1 MPSGTTGASKSHV
14 CDPCRADVVRPA
26 PFHLVRASTY
36 DEVWRAFAESDGD
49 AKVIAGGQSLV
60 ALLNLRLATPG
71 TVVDVSGIVDLCDLS
86 VSPAEIRIG
95 AMVAQRAVE
104 RDEGIRRILPV
115 LSRAVS
121 HIGHPQIRSRG
132 TVGGNVAHADPSSE
146 LPALMVLMDATMEI
160 LGPNGRRH
168 VPARD
173 FFLGPYTTA
182 LADDEILT
190 HIVIGREAIER
201 TYGFHEIARCRGAFA
216 MTGAVGSLVKG
227 EEYPDLVLFGVASAP
242 QRIDL
247 GSLDVMSAWTTD
259 DFDRLLLGHFAE
271 LLSPNDDFQATAD
284 QRRSYAVVCTKKVLH
299 ELLA

>member
-1 MPSGTTGASKSHV
+1 VK
-14 CDPCRADVVRPA
+14 PA
-26 PFHLVRASTY
+26 PFHLVQASSY
-36 DEVWRAFAESDGD
+36 DDVWRAFADSDGD

-71 TVVDVSGIVDLCDLS
+71 TVVDVSGIDELRVMS
-86 VSPAEIRIG
+86 VSSAEIRIG
-95 AMVAQRAVE
+95 AMVAQRTVE
-104 RDEGIRRILPV
+104 RDEDILRILPV

-132 TVGGNVAHADPSSE
+132 TIGGNIAHADPSSE

-160 LGPNGRRH
+160 LGPNGCRN

-182 LADDEILT
+182 LSDDEILA
-190 HIVIGREAIER
+190 HVVISREAIER
-201 TYGFHEIARCRGAFA
+201 SYGFHEIARCRGAFA

-227 EEYPDLVLFGVASAP
+227 MESLDIVLFGVASAP
-242 QRIDL
+242 LRIDI
-247 GSLDVMSAWTTD
+247 GSLAVLSAWPTE
-259 DFDRLLLGHFAE
+259 DFDRLLIGHFAE
-271 LLSPNDDFQATAD
+271 FLSPNDDFQATAD

-299 ELLA
+299 ELLG